1 MELSDKFLADKKKR
15 KKKKNP
21 KPAVRK
27 ADIHLIYREEF
38 SKDSGIGG
46 ARFLWKGL
54 EMEIE

>member
-1 MELSDKFLADKKKR
+1 MTNSQQTKTKPNNNNKR
-15 KKKKNP
+15 NP
-21 KPAVRK
+21 KPAARK

-54 EMEIE
+54 EIEIE